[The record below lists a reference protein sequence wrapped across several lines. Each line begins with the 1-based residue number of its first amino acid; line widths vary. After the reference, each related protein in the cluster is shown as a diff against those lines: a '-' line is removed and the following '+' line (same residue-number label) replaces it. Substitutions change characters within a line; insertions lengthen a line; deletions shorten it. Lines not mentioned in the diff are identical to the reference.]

1 MHVHAGGAFSRG
13 KSSLMKE
20 ALQLASQGIWT
31 LALHQDNIRNF
42 PFMFDALSRAQ
53 SVYRFAL
60 AMCEGY
66 AARKEVEG
74 RVHGIQVI
82 AGGGET

>member
-1 MHVHAGGAFSRG
+1 
-13 KSSLMKE
+13 MKE

-31 LALHQDNIRNF
+31 LALHQDNMRNF
-42 PFMFDALSRAQ
+42 PFMSDALIRAE

-60 AMCEGY
+60 AMCEGQ

-82 AGGGET
+82 AGGDET

>member
-1 MHVHAGGAFSRG
+1 MS
-13 KSSLMKE
+13 
-20 ALQLASQGIWT
+20 
-31 LALHQDNIRNF
+31 
-42 PFMFDALSRAQ
+42 DALIRAQ